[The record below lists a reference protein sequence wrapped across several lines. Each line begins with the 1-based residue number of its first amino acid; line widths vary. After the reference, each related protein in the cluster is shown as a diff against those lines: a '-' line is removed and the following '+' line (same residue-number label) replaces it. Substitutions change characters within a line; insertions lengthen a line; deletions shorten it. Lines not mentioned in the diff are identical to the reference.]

1 VTKKILHPYL
11 FALYPVLALLAYNIE
26 EIKVQPAI
34 RPAVI
39 MLLAAG
45 LGLFLLARVL
55 KDPAKAALLVTL
67 GLILFFSYGQ
77 VYNLLKLNTGLGA
90 GLGRH
95 RLLLPLWLA
104 LFTAGV
110 IWVLRRRIIP
120 DTLTQGLN
128 VVGGVVLILPLAQIL
143 LFGFRTLASQSTA
156 QVAAAQAAH
165 LQLPAGNTPPDI
177 YYFILD
183 AYARDDALLNDYNLD
198 TRPFLKELEQMGFFI
213 ARCSQSN
220 YAQTQLSL
228 SSSLNMDYL
237 QALNPEYNPGSSS
250 RVGIAELIHH
260 SAARLALEGLGYK
273 TVAFETGF
281 KGTQLE
287 DADIYLSPG
296 GDQMAAA
303 QLLGGLT
310 SFEDMLIRTSAG
322 LALIDS
328 RSALPQALRQS
339 MNNPNRSH
347 YDLIRYNLDQ
357 LEKMPGKASPKFVF
371 VHLVIPHPPYVFNA
385 DGSFVEGD
393 KPDDPGYQDQI
404 RYLNRAMIPLLGQL
418 IAESS
423 SPPVI
428 IIQGDHGAIQ
438 APPKKRLAILNAYYL
453 PGAPAGAVADDI
465 SPVNTFRTIFNLYFK
480 GEYSLLENSA
490 YFSVY
495 SRPYEFT
502 IIPNQRA
509 GCP

>member
-1 VTKKILHPYL
+1 MAKKIFHPYL

-34 RPAVI
+34 RPALI
-39 MLLAAG
+39 ALLAAG
-45 LGLFLLARVL
+45 LSFWLLRRLF
-55 KDPAKAALLVTL
+55 KDPGKAALLATL

-77 VYNLLKLNTGLGA
+77 VYNLLRPHALMGVA
-90 GLGRH
+90 LGRH
-95 RLLLPLWLA
+95 RLLLPAWLVV
-104 LFTAGV
+104 FTGGATWIV
-110 IWVLRRRIIP
+110 RRKTVP
-120 DTLTQGLN
+120 EALTQGLN
-128 VVGGVVLILPLAQIL
+128 LIGAVLLVFPLAQIA
-143 LFGFRTLASQSTA
+143 LFGMRTLASRSA
-156 QVAAAQAAH
+156 PAAALAQAAH
-165 LQLPAGNTPPDI
+165 LQIVPGETPPDI

-183 AYARDDALLNDYNLD
+183 AYARDDTLLNDYNLD
-198 TRPFLKELEQMGFFI
+198 TRPFIQELEQMGFFV

-228 SSSLNMDYL
+228 ASSLNMDYL
-237 QALNPEYNPGSSS
+237 QALNPDYKPGNTT

-260 SAARLALEGLGYK
+260 SAARRSLESLGYK
-273 TVAFETGF
+273 IVAFETGF

-287 DADIYLSPG
+287 DADIYLSPD
-296 GDQMAAA
+296 GDHLAAA

-328 RSALPQALRQS
+328 RSLLPQALQQE

-347 YDLIRYNLDQ
+347 YELIRYNLEH
-357 LEKMPGKASPKFVF
+357 LGKMPGKASPKFVF
-371 VHLVIPHPPYVFNA
+371 AHLVIPHPPYVFNV
-385 DGSFVEGD
+385 DGSFEEGD

-404 RYLNRAMIPLLGQL
+404 RYLNGVMIPLLQRI

-423 SPPVI
+423 TPPVI
-428 IIQGDHGAIQ
+428 ILQGDHGAIE
-438 APPKKRLAILNAYYL
+438 APPKKRLTILNAYYL
-453 PGAPAGAVADDI
+453 PGAPDDSVAADI
-465 SPVNTFRTIFNLYFK
+465 SPVNTFRTIFNLYFQ
-480 GEYSLLENSA
+480 GDYALLENNA

-502 IIPNQRA
+502 QMPNQRA